1 MVAAIIGAALF
12 LAVVGAILCIR
23 REPVYGGRTLSEWI
37 CRREAG
43 NPEAIEAIRRIGTN
57 SFPVVLAWVSQHP
70 RWYDKNVSDWIGKL
84 PSGMIPE
91 GLRKWA
97 VSGPAKARM
106 RNVQVVLEILQV
118 EADAIA
124 PQLLT
129 LTYRKPAGVGKEAV
143 EALASMGTN
152 GLPYLLEAVG
162 HMNHPFRCE
171 LIHGISTVLT
181 TNPGNTMI
189 AGYLSILT
197 GDPDPQIR
205 NCASLELA
213 SWASSSYTPDSE
225 FREKIVERMEND
237 RVAAAGRSRP

>member
-1 MVAAIIGAALF
+1 M
-12 LAVVGAILCIR
+12 
-23 REPVYGGRTLSEWI
+23 
-37 CRREAG
+37 
-43 NPEAIEAIRRIGTN
+43 N
-57 SFPVVLAWVSQHP
+57 
-70 RWYDKNVSDWIGKL
+70 KNVSDWIGKL

-118 EADAIA
+118 EADGIA

-129 LTYRKPAGVGKEAV
+129 LTYRKPAGVAKEAV

-189 AGYLSILT
+189 EGIFPYSRVS
-197 GDPDPQIR
+197 DPQIR
-205 NCASLELA
+205 DCASLELA
-213 SWASSSYTPDSE
+213 SWACSSDTPDSE
-225 FREKIVERMEND
+225 FKEKIVERMEND
-237 RVAAAGRSRP
+237 QVAVDAQVVPVCCPAGKSSNLLNFTLHTETVGDNWRVRFPLGSVV